1 MSAVSY
7 LRSRLEALEMKTRQI
22 ELEKQQIIQI
32 LEELEPI
39 VPRRPLADGQTVGF
53 KNLGSNEFMTNSGR
67 TQKKGGK
74 SISLASS
81 NAHEYKF
88 QLSEYNNDDQFIIGD
103 GQNVLDFAHGHTIP
117 KVVSYPVKHLG
128 CNQRWVFEEKPNGKI
143 IYSCRT
149 IELKLVLVQK
159 GDIYT
164 CVPWDSIEGTDQEKF
179 AYWLVSN

>member
-1 MSAVSY
+1 M
-7 LRSRLEALEMKTRQI
+7 
-22 ELEKQQIIQI
+22 
-32 LEELEPI
+32 EELEPI
-39 VPRRPLADGQTVGF
+39 VHRRPLADGQMVSF
-53 KNLGSNEFMTNSGR
+53 KNLGNNEYITNSGR

-74 SISLASS
+74 SISLAAS

-88 QLSEYNNDDQFIIGD
+88 TLSEYNNDDEFIIGD
-103 GQNVLDFAHGHTIP
+103 GSNVLDFAYGYAIP

-128 CNQRWVFEEKPNGKI
+128 RNQRWIFKEIPNGRI
-143 IYSCRT
+143 IHSCYKN
-149 IELKLVLVQK
+149 ELNLVLVQK